1 VSRKIALMRV
11 CRRAAVTILRNPPAR
26 GEYKA
31 GQTVAVAAI
40 RAIIRKEGSDT
51 AVRILQILCAAG
63 VAPIKADHIKAIERL
78 MKEEEFGLLDF
89 DALSAS
95 IVAYPSFEKDAKTFA
110 ATHGLP
116 LWKALS
122 AVWFQKGKKI
132 RHVASAAA
140 SAKDAVANLAVA
152 LPAPVQAPTS
162 TVPYDLI
169 RDERV
174 ARGSWQPGN
183 QVHRCPSCDDRY
195 RGGPGSK
202 ECADCAYAGSAET
215 IS

>member
-1 VSRKIALMRV
+1 M
-11 CRRAAVTILRNPPAR
+11 
-26 GEYKA
+26 
-31 GQTVAVAAI
+31 
-40 RAIIRKEGSDT
+40 
-51 AVRILQILCAAG
+51 
-63 VAPIKADHIKAIERL
+63 
-78 MKEEEFGLLDF
+78 LDF

-116 LWKALS
+116 LRKALS

-215 IS
+215 IT